1 MKKPHLSNFSKL
13 LIAVLALLIFAAGG
27 TYAWFTASSQTT
39 HDVSLG
45 ALRVAMNI
53 PVPEVSSNYEPGTN
67 VELPGTISNK
77 GSLPSITRIQNN
89 SQIKFAYSDNNLTP
103 IPSENRKFIS
113 TQKKAIQLDFK
124 PTSHDYFDNSGA
136 YWFTDNDGQ
145 TYVLLDPGTTVN
157 VKAIVNFNGNEMGN
171 MYQNADIKIS
181 LKNDSTQVIDDA
193 MKHAFGV
200 TDNDLI
206 PLENPTMGIS
216 RYTTSGHT
224 KAERALS
231 HLHAL
236 AVR

>member
-13 LIAVLALLIFAAGG
+13 LIAALALLIFAAGG

-39 HDVSLG
+39 RDVSLG

-103 IPSENRKFIS
+103 IPSENRKFVS
-113 TQKKAIQLDFK
+113 TAKKAIQLNFE
-124 PTSHDYFDNSGA
+124 PTSDDYFDNSGA

-157 VKAIVNFNGNEMGN
+157 VKAIVNFNEMGN

-206 PLENPTMGIS
+206 PLENPTMRIS
-216 RYTTSGHT
+216 RRATSVHT
-224 KAERALS
+224 QAERALS
-231 HLHAL
+231 HLHTL
-236 AVR
+236 AAR